1 MDKSWMLLY
10 QNRFSQPY
18 IDGVNSFIE
27 FAKSTSGGSRVIKCP
42 CNYCC
47 NGFKH
52 NYKIVRVHLL
62 RHGMMVSYDTWLQHG
77 QLAQFDESDDSEDE
91 SDEDRDGYDE
101 LLEDHG
107 RGTYMMDETLG
118 MDDVR
123 NFEIMLEASQRGL
136 YRACKDSKTLLAFS
150 LGCYM

>member
-1 MDKSWMLLY
+1 MDKSWMLQY
-10 QNRFSQPY
+10 HDRFSQSY

-27 FAKSTSGGSRVIKCP
+27 FAKATSGGSRVIKCP

-52 NYKIVRVHLL
+52 DYEIVRDHLL
-62 RHGMMVSYDTWLQHG
+62 RRGMLVSYDTWLQHG
-77 QLAQFDESDDSEDE
+77 ELPQSDE

-107 RGTYMMDETLG
+107 
-118 MDDVR
+118 
-123 NFEIMLEASQRGL
+123 
-136 YRACKDSKTLLAFS
+136 
-150 LGCYM
+150 